1 MAGPIALVGGDE
13 FRPGCEEMDLAIL
26 ETTGVKG
33 PRVLILPTAA
43 ANQDPRKAATNGA
56 AYFSGLGARSSA
68 LMVLGP
74 AEAGDEHLMSPLDSA
89 DLVYIT
95 GGDPGHLLETLT
107 GSLLLKR
114 LEGALERGAVLAGSS
129 AGAMV
134 LGSWMRFRGWAE
146 ALRVVDDI
154 AVLAHHEGA
163 FPESV
168 STELAASSPAGVSV
182 LGIDA
187 MTCCFGRPGR
197 WRVLG
202 SGAVTLYFQ
211 GRWQRYSSGDKLPV

>member
-1 MAGPIALVGGDE
+1 MAGPIALVGGGE

-26 ETTGVKG
+26 EATGVEG
-33 PRVLILPTAA
+33 PSVLILPTAA
-43 ANQDPRKAATNGA
+43 ANQNPGKAAANGV

-74 AEAGDEHLMSPLDSA
+74 AEANDERLMSPLDSA

-95 GGDPGHLLETLT
+95 GGDPGHLLRVLT

-146 ALRVVDDI
+146 ALRVV
-154 AVLAHHEGA
+154 
-163 FPESV
+163 
-168 STELAASSPAGVSV
+168 
-182 LGIDA
+182 
-187 MTCCFGRPGR
+187 
-197 WRVLG
+197 
-202 SGAVTLYFQ
+202 
-211 GRWQRYSSGDKLPV
+211 